1 MGGAR
6 LESAIRPYFSMPN
19 DKELNQLGARIED
32 LVRRVENIADPA
44 VRANVVTLLQS
55 LLELHGQAFG
65 RMLDLLSQ
73 QGQSGHAIIDR
84 LAQDDLVAGLL
95 LLYDIHP
102 DGLRT
107 RVQKAVTEMQPQI
120 RASGGSVELI
130 GVEDGAVRVRLTAN
144 GNGCGS
150 GALEKTVRDFIYA
163 SAPDVSHIDVEKIEK
178 IDISSGL
185 VQLQV
190 NAGAGPA

>member
-1 MGGAR
+1 
-6 LESAIRPYFSMPN
+6 MPN

-65 RMLDLLSQ
+65 RVLDLLSQ
-73 QGQSGHAIIDR
+73 QGEPGRVIVDK

-107 RVQKAVTEMQPQI
+107 RVQKAVTEMQPQV
-120 RASGGSVELI
+120 RASGGSVELLGI
-130 GVEDGAVRVRLTAN
+130 QDGAVRVRLTAT
-144 GNGCGS
+144 GSGCGS
-150 GALEKTVRDFIYA
+150 GTLEKTIRDFIYA
-163 SAPDVSHIDVEKIEK
+163 TAPDVSHLDIERVEKA
-178 IDISSGL
+178 DHGGQL

-190 NAGAGPA
+190 NAGAGLA